1 MSYILL
7 IEDNP
12 DNARMMIRLLE
23 TEGFEVVHCERGMD
37 GVKQARASR
46 PGLVLMD
53 FNLPDINGSVLI
65 LTMKKFLGGDDS
77 PPFIAV
83 TARTGSVEK
92 AVAKRYGYD
101 AFISK
106 PFDPQ
111 EFIDTVLKYTQSAKG
126 DA

>member
-1 MSYILL
+1 
-7 IEDNP
+7 
-12 DNARMMIRLLE
+12 
-23 TEGFEVVHCERGMD
+23 MD
-37 GVKQARASR
+37 GVRQARSER
-46 PGLVLMD
+46 PQLVLMD

-65 LTMKKFLGGDDS
+65 LTMKKILGGLES

-83 TARTGSVEK
+83 TARTGDVEK

-111 EFIDTVLKYTQSAKG
+111 EFVDTVLRFAQPDLSK
-126 DA
+126 